1 MVKRNKKSKSL
12 STSNAQK
19 KSGLAIKIN
28 DFMNYV
34 NSQTRHILSKIKVQS
49 SIVIGFLI
57 QQEELKKNEKFSVFW
72 KEVSDSLASM
82 GCNPSSRSVLF
93 EAKRLYETFKRFT
106 NTIDG
111 QLHIDNVSV
120 PLKLSKKHLLLIASY
135 CSSEN
140 QQDIFIEKVV
150 RQSLN
155 TSQLESELVSGLTSQ
170 ETGTVLT
177 IDDFTLKTRYDLSCL
192 GIDPSWNEGKIQSHI
207 IKNISV
213 FIKIVLGK
221 NWGFLPNQS
230 IFIGG
235 REKYLDLVFYN
246 VVMHRYL
253 IIDLKCG
260 FLVSELDRAKS
271 QILSY
276 KKAFDRNLDL
286 RFQKKTIGLILG
298 KEPIDGLYF
307 NSTETPENVFY
318 SGFVIKIVD

>member
-1 MVKRNKKSKSL
+1 
-12 STSNAQK
+12 
-19 KSGLAIKIN
+19 
-28 DFMNYV
+28 
-34 NSQTRHILSKIKVQS
+34 
-49 SIVIGFLI
+49 
-57 QQEELKKNEKFSVFW
+57 
-72 KEVSDSLASM
+72 M